1 MESSTLVERL
11 INKIIFQNICSRK
24 LLYVQNKILW
34 HIDPL
39 LGNDHETNNKTMAVD
54 KQWPVQQ

>member
-1 MESSTLVERL
+1 
-11 INKIIFQNICSRK
+11 
-24 LLYVQNKILW
+24 LW

-54 KQWPVQQ
+54 KQWPVQQWKYCWKRCFLYGPLQGYITRPTEFSLVSAV